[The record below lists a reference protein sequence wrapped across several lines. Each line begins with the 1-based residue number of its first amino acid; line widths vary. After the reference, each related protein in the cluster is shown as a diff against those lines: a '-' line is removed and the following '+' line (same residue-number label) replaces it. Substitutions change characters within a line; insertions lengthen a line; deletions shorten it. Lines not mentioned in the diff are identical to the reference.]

1 MICPALPIAA
11 HLGGDLDTRSEGRV
25 PSLRVQP
32 QVRQLQH
39 QPKSLRLERRPP
51 GNQRP
56 ARKGGAG
63 KISPANTITF
73 RAVISIRRYKQ
84 GWRVVI
90 GHPNNGTILFAET
103 RKPIAALPAAFR
115 APPIALMHD
124 ATYIQCPLRSGL
136 GSEGQA
142 ILGKKFAVSEEGSRE
157 CTRKFA
163 LIMR

>member
-1 MICPALPIAA
+1 MNRPLSASPHVPPIARA
-11 HLGGDLDTRSEGRV
+11 SSRAS
-25 PSLRVQP
+25 
-32 QVRQLQH
+32 
-39 QPKSLRLERRPP
+39 P
-51 GNQRP
+51 GIWVT
-56 ARKGGAG
+56 A
-63 KISPANTITF
+63 
-73 RAVISIRRYKQ
+73 
-84 GWRVVI
+84 
-90 GHPNNGTILFAET
+90 ILFAET

-124 ATYIQCPLRSGL
+124 ATYIHCPLRSGL